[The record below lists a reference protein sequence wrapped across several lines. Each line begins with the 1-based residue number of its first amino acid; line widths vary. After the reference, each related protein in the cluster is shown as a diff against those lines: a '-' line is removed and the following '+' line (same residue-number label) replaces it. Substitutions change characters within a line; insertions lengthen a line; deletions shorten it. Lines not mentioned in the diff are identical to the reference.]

1 MEIFRNHTGIM
12 IDMARLSWSLF
23 RSIFGNYLYQKAE
36 KRFGPDKFKV
46 LTQKALDKALQ
57 KEDNRIV
64 WNELAEKGDL
74 DITQLTTG
82 GFDELCGTVSEE
94 NSDLCQTFLREM
106 KENYL
111 EQLCA
116 LGKKDPLIKYLMYK
130 IPLLDDHEQ
139 RLRILEGIFPKIM
152 EYFSV
157 YDVFFQQRLQDTKQV
172 IESEM
177 RDISDFV
184 GREEIIEEFP
194 SGNVFIHGKAAL
206 GKTYLLLR
214 LCELHNGYYIPL
226 SKVREIAVLEWLVK
240 EARTAGKSL
249 FIDDFYLATPEVKAY
264 IESCL
269 WDVVVASRGDCD
281 MDRTFHHIRLEFLEE
296 EDIRAYFSLHG
307 ISIDAEVL
315 ELVGDDLGFPI
326 KLRIFVE
333 YLKRSGVSALTRGRF
348 EEIMG
353 ELGLEN
359 HELPGEL
366 SEFYEKFVFRFLN
379 RNQIELCYILSLLRF
394 PGSVGQL
401 SVISGIDEGGVR
413 KLLNGMM
420 GVLER
425 YESGYGVF
433 HESFREF
440 CIADLGDTR
449 KLNKKM
455 GDYFRELV
463 SGENGDEARIEAM
476 YHYRNAEERSGFA
489 QVFDFS
495 TIDLLELA
503 GLWSEARQNLE
514 FGLNIWSNEETRGSL
529 LLSLG
534 IIQMRM
540 GEWDEA
546 LTSYRKC
553 EKIFDGVGDIHGMA
567 ETYNNMGLVYADK
580 GKWDKA
586 LKYYGKSL
594 EIKKKIGDTRGMA
607 QTYANMGAVFY
618 RECEWD
624 KALKYYEKSLEI
636 EEEIEDMHG
645 MAQTYNNIGL
655 VHADKGE
662 CEEAL
667 KYYEKSLGIKKE
679 IGDTH
684 GIAHTYANIGLVYA
698 KKGKWDKALEY
709 YEKSL
714 TILEKF
720 NDPMS
725 IMTLY
730 YNMADCYNALNRKSR
745 AQRFHKKAENLRKK
759 LKL

>member
-1 MEIFRNHTGIM
+1 M
-12 IDMARLSWSLF
+12 IDVAGLSWFLFNSLF
-23 RSIFGNYLYQKAE
+23 GGYLYQEAE
-36 KRFGPDKFKV
+36 RRFGPDKFKV

-64 WNELAEKGDL
+64 WNELMERGNL
-74 DITQLTTG
+74 DMRQLTTG
-82 GFDELCGTVSEE
+82 IYDELCGNVSEE

-111 EQLCA
+111 EQLYA
-116 LGKKDPLIKYLMYK
+116 LGKKDPFMKYLMDK
-130 IPLLDDHEQ
+130 VPLLDDHEQ

-157 YDVFFQQRLQDTKQV
+157 YDAFFQQRLQDTKRV

-249 FIDDFYLATPEVKAY
+249 FIDDFHLATPEVKAY

-281 MDRTFHHIRLEFLEE
+281 MDRTFYQARLGFLEE
-296 EDIRAYFSLHG
+296 EDVKKYFSLHG
-307 ISIDAEVL
+307 IDIDAEVL

-333 YLKRSGVSALTRGRF
+333 YLKRNGVSALTRGRF

-359 HELPGEL
+359 YELPGEL
-366 SEFYEKFVFRFLN
+366 SEFYEKFVFGFLD

-401 SVISGIDEGGVR
+401 SAISGIDEGGVR

-425 YESGYGVF
+425 YENWYRVF

-449 KLNKKM
+449 KLNKEI
-455 GDYFRELV
+455 GDYFRGLT
-463 SGENGDEARIEAM
+463 SGENGEGARIEAM
-476 YHYRNAEERSGFA
+476 YHYRNAGETSGFA
-489 QVFDFS
+489 EVFDFS

-514 FGLNIWSNEETRGSL
+514 FGLDVWDDKETRGNL

-534 IIQMRM
+534 ILQTKM

-553 EKIFDGVGDIHGMA
+553 ERIFDRVGDVHGMA
-567 ETYNNMGLVYADK
+567 QTYNNMGLVYADK
-580 GKWDKA
+580 G
-586 LKYYGKSL
+586 
-594 EIKKKIGDTRGMA
+594 
-607 QTYANMGAVFY
+607 
-618 RECEWD
+618 EWD
-624 KALKYYEKSLEI
+624 KALEYYEKSLET
-636 EEEIEDMHG
+636 EEKVGDIHGMAQTYGNMGLVYADKGEWDKALEYYEKSLETEEKVGDIHG
-645 MAQTYNNIGL
+645 MAQTYNNM
-655 VHADKGE
+655 
-662 CEEAL
+662 
-667 KYYEKSLGIKKE
+667 
-679 IGDTH
+679 
-684 GIAHTYANIGLVYA
+684 GLVYA
-698 KKGKWDKALEY
+698 KKGEWDKALEY

-730 YNMADCYNALNRKSR
+730 YNMAGCYNALDRKSK
-745 AQRFHKKAENLRKK
+745 AQRFHKEAENLRKK